1 MRIQILPSAIADLNA
16 GWDFYESQE
25 AGLGG
30 YFQDC
35 LSADIDSLVIYAG
48 IHRKVYG
55 FYRLLAKRFPFAVYY
70 RMESGNVAV
79 VYRVLDCRRDPMRI
93 RRSLRQAS
101 GEQAGSGKRE

>member
-35 LSADIDSLVIYAG
+35 LSADIDSLVIW
-48 IHRKVYG
+48 
-55 FYRLLAKRFPFAVYY
+55 
-70 RMESGNVAV
+70 
-79 VYRVLDCRRDPMRI
+79 
-93 RRSLRQAS
+93 
-101 GEQAGSGKRE
+101 